1 MSNPI
6 NISDPEITFTAEEFD
21 IPAFVKDC
29 TRASNPEYRGNNVY
43 GEAHRHLSTM
53 RWFLSSNHRVDN
65 NQIHFSLDKG
75 RPALTV
81 RDFRA
86 IVSVLSQ
93 YAHTPKRFETNVS
106 SGEDNE
112 KMVYGWKNPSHP
124 FINDETWEAKSRQSL
139 NLHFA
144 HRLLREVTAWVDSH
158 FNFIPLGVAEKMA
171 TTENGNTLHE
181 YIRQPE
187 ITEED
192 LAKYDLLESY
202 REAEADDPGEY
213 MQEYAPDAY
222 HEKMDS
228 NYPMHGTLF
237 EFRDGTWGSFIEA
250 AQDAGFIVLED
261 VPGFDGVM
269 LGVAGCG
276 YSFYGQHWIPLY
288 LALYTPHNEKLH
300 ALYAGVDYSMV

>member
-228 NYPMHGTLF
+228 NYPMQMRDLSYLKTCLALMGLCWALPGVGTLST
-237 EFRDGTWGSFIEA
+237 GNTGSRCILRS
-250 AQDAGFIVLED
+250 IHPTTKSSTRCMRVLTIRWCER
-261 VPGFDGVM
+261 G
-269 LGVAGCG
+269 
-276 YSFYGQHWIPLY
+276 
-288 LALYTPHNEKLH
+288 K
-300 ALYAGVDYSMV
+300 